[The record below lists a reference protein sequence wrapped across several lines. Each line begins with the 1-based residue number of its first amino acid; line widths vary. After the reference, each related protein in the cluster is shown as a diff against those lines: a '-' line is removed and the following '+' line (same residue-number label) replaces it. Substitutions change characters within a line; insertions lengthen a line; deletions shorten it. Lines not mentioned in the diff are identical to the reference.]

1 VPAEV
6 LAEGKRDPE
15 VEALVGAVSTAF
27 LNASSASGQGLWGPL
42 VRSVWFRGT
51 ESWSDRVRF
60 LHEWVLMPRPPDW
73 EWVSLPTWAGPAYYL
88 VRPLRLSLKHGWA
101 LLGFRA
107 AGQSAARSAVRR
119 RSHGGAGS
127 AHPMR

>member
-88 VRPLRLSLKHGWA
+88 VRPLRLSLRHRRT
-101 LLGFRA
+101 LLGLPP
-107 AGQSAARSAVRR
+107 RR
-119 RSHGGAGS
+119 
-127 AHPMR
+127 